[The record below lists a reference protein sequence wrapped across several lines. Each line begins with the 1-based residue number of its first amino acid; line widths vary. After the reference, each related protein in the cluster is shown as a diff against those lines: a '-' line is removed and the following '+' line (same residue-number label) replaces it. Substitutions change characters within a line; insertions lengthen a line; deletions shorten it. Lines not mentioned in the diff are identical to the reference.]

1 MHQRL
6 SRVKSR
12 SAAIRFLL
20 SRAQF
25 KECFAV
31 VNQPGVRNS
40 ALAGLQVA
48 IAALVVLP
56 LIELSDFS
64 HLIGFASLGTL
75 VALFGRFAA
84 PERRGFTVFLC
95 LLCQTATVFVMSL
108 VAWLELPMVGQLA
121 ILALLCGTLFYIVTV
136 GDFGPPGA
144 LIFIFAASVSM
155 GQVDTFASVLER
167 TTATAVA
174 AALAWLVVMITDVFR
189 HDTPAAQDWF
199 KSRPASHKL
208 IAVARMVLGSAVAAY
223 VAYAFGGQHAG
234 WAAMGAVAVL
244 QGSHLHIS
252 MSRALQRTIG
262 NVLGA
267 LLVALVLLSQPSVW
281 TIIGLVALL
290 SFATETI
297 IGSNYGLGQVLVTPM
312 ALFMSYLAAPDL
324 AGMAMVQERVV
335 DTLIG
340 TAVGICFAILF
351 STLDDRAHLLTHHI
365 NRGR

>member
-31 VNQPGVRNS
+31 VNQPGFRNS

-223 VAYAFGGQHAG
+223 VAYAFGGQHA
-234 WAAMGAVAVL
+234 
-244 QGSHLHIS
+244 
-252 MSRALQRTIG
+252 R
-262 NVLGA
+262 
-267 LLVALVLLSQPSVW
+267 
-281 TIIGLVALL
+281 
-290 SFATETI
+290 
-297 IGSNYGLGQVLVTPM
+297 VT
-312 ALFMSYLAAPDL
+312 
-324 AGMAMVQERVV
+324 G
-335 DTLIG
+335 
-340 TAVGICFAILF
+340 
-351 STLDDRAHLLTHHI
+351 
-365 NRGR
+365 